1 MLKNSKTF
9 ITVEEI
15 KADLGTNENYIYDLL
30 ALQIIRNFKVGRA
43 FRIKRESYEEF
54 LNYCETHD
62 LPGYEK
68 LRNKAV
74 IARAKRNERRVA

>member
-15 KADLGTNENYIYDLL
+15 HNDLGTNKNYIYDLL
-30 ALQIIRNFKVGRA
+30 AMQMIRNFKVGKT
-43 FRIKRESYEEF
+43 FRIKREAYEEF
-54 LNYCETHD
+54 LEYCETHD
-62 LPGYEK
+62 LPGYEE
-68 LRNKAV
+68 LRKKAV